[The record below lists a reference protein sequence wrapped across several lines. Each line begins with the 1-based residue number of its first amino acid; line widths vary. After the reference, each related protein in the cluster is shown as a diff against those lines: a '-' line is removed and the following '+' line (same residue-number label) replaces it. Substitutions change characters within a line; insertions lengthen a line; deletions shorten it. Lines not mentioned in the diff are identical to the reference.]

1 MQAAIGT
8 STDDDDATEGF
19 ARETLDI
26 RAGPS
31 GLGFSFAGGRC
42 ATVYAREYNHVID
55 KIINFSYYPW
65 YERRNEYIIAIIWY
79 KHTPPSDNHIHPG
92 DSGLY
97 VSKITANGA
106 AAKDGRL
113 AVGDRIISVNGFDC
127 KATTHADAVAAF
139 KV

>member
-1 MQAAIGT
+1 MK
-8 STDDDDATEGF
+8 
-19 ARETLDI
+19 
-26 RAGPS
+26 
-31 GLGFSFAGGRC
+31 
-42 ATVYAREYNHVID
+42 N
-55 KIINFSYYPW
+55 IIFLHLLSNDCLTHAS
-65 YERRNEYIIAIIWY
+65 
-79 KHTPPSDNHIHPG
+79 SDNHIHPG

-139 KV
+139 KVMRVYGMVLFGMV